1 MVRAHGAVTNCDREA
16 ACTQAGMPGPRDA
29 RVGPLPWVPS
39 QTRLSSGVDMRV
51 EIRGNSE
58 LCADRWTQKAAS
70 PSVEEGPAQVTY
82 RPREF
87 LLGGEW
93 G

>member
-1 MVRAHGAVTNCDREA
+1 MEPSPTVSERLPAPKQGC
-16 ACTQAGMPGPRDA
+16 QALRMPG
-29 RVGPLPWVPS
+29 WVPS
-39 QTRLSSGVDMRV
+39 QTRLSSGVDVRV

-58 LCADRWTQKAAS
+58 LFADRWTQKAAS
-70 PSVEEGPAQVTY
+70 PFVEEGPAQVTY

-87 LLGGEW
+87 PLGGEW